1 MGPQASVTL
10 RGCKRAIGR
19 RELGGRRRRQLGLA
33 GADLTG
39 KIVTLMFKGLALV
52 QGPGHRFPDC
62 YPSLDAVGAIK
73 VIVSVLPDRTLPKD
87 RQAPEADSAET

>member
-1 MGPQASVTL
+1 
-10 RGCKRAIGR
+10 
-19 RELGGRRRRQLGLA
+19 
-33 GADLTG
+33 
-39 KIVTLMFKGLALV
+39 MFKGLALV